1 LLPLIDYP
9 SILLPVKGGCESRA
23 LRVGL
28 YSSPM
33 TTNDGKGTASEG
45 KGRPTPTR
53 KEAESKRK
61 VSSLAP
67 VVTKDQKRASK
78 ALARQNRIAQRAAYL
93 RGDES
98 ALPARDRGPARRY
111 VRNFVD
117 SRRSIGEY
125 FLPII
130 FVVLVLTLFPV
141 AVVQVGAVALMYAV
155 LIIAVID
162 GIFLSRK
169 IRKAIGIKFPG
180 TSTKGLGMY
189 AWLRSTQMRRLR
201 APHPQV
207 KVGDSID

>member
-1 LLPLIDYP
+1 
-9 SILLPVKGGCESRA
+9 
-23 LRVGL
+23 
-28 YSSPM
+28 M

-45 KGRPTPTR
+45 KGRPTPKR
-53 KEAESKRK
+53 KDAESKRK
-61 VSSLAP
+61 VSTLTP

-78 ALARQNRIAQRAAYL
+78 ALARQSRVAQRAAYL

-117 SRRSIGEY
+117 SRRSTGEY

-130 FVVLVLTLFPV
+130 FVVLVLTLFPIP
-141 AVVQVGAVALMYAV
+141 AVQIGAVALMYSV
-155 LIIAVID
+155 LVVAVID
-162 GIFLSRK
+162 GFFLSRK
-169 IRKAIGIKFPG
+169 IRKAIAVKFPG

>member
-1 LLPLIDYP
+1 
-9 SILLPVKGGCESRA
+9 
-23 LRVGL
+23 
-28 YSSPM
+28 M
-33 TTNDGKGTASEG
+33 TSNEG
-45 KGRPTPTR
+45 KGRPTPKR

-61 VSSLAP
+61 VSTLAP
-67 VVTKDQKRASK
+67 VVTKDQKRAAK
-78 ALARQNRIAQRAAYL
+78 ALARQNRVAHRAAYL

-111 VRNFVD
+111 VRNYVD

-141 AVVQVGAVALMYAV
+141 AAIQIGAVALMYAV
-155 LIIAVID
+155 LVIAVID
-162 GIFLSRK
+162 GFFLSRK
-169 IRKAIGIKFPG
+169 IRKAVALKFPD

-207 KVGDSID
+207 KVGDSIN